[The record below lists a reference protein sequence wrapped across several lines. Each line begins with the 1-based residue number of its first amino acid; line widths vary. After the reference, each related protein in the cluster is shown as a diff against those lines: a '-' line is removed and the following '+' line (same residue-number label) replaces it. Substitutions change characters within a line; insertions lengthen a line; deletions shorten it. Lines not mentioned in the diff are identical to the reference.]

1 MQLNIARITCDAPAR
16 VVKDDVF
23 LVIQADGG
31 EPTKYPNDGA
41 LPVGPGQDLKLPDG
55 GLIVNFSSGVCVTAF
70 NRRFVQTNQYLFNIW
85 VYSSTTSGTENKYNN
100 NNAVYTITRN
110 VLA

>member
-1 MQLNIARITCDAPAR
+1 MQLNIAKITCDAPAR

-23 LVIQADGG
+23 LVIQADGE
-31 EPTKYPNDGA
+31 EPTRYPQDGA
-41 LPVGPGQDLKLPDG
+41 IPVGPGQNLQLPDG
-55 GLIVNFSSGVCVTAF
+55 GLIVDFTYGVCVTAF
-70 NRRFVQTNQYLFNIW
+70 NLRFVRTNQYLFNIW

-110 VLA
+110 VVA